1 MMTMNIKG
9 IDPVLRLKDVLY
21 CTGLSKTTIYR
32 LMSESRFPKQIKLS
46 QKVSAWKQSEIQA
59 FIDGKYSDK
68 EGV

>member
-1 MMTMNIKG
+1 MTMSMKG

-32 LMSESRFPKQIKLS
+32 LISESRFPKQIKLS

-68 EGV
+68 GGV